1 MTFYPKLSRNLT
13 LKDLKI
19 FFKSIFFLISIM
31 SISAGTIFFIAFI
44 YLNVQCE
51 EVFLRGQNTFICG
64 EDREKLKKNN
74 YNFKL

>member
-1 MTFYPKLSRNLT
+1 MTFYPKLSRNISLR
-13 LKDLKI
+13 DLKL
-19 FFKSIFFLISIM
+19 FFKSIFFLISII
-31 SISAGTIFFIAFI
+31 SIGAGTIFFIAFI

-74 YNFKL
+74 YNFK

>member
-13 LKDLKI
+13 LKDLKL
-19 FFKSIFFLISIM
+19 FFKSIFFLISII
-31 SISAGTIFFIAFI
+31 SIGAGTIFFI
-44 YLNVQCE
+44 YLSVQCE

-74 YNFKL
+74 YNF

>member
-31 SISAGTIFFIAFI
+31 SIGAGTIFFIAFI

-74 YNFKL
+74 YNF

>member
-1 MTFYPKLSRNLT
+1 MTFYPKLSRNISLR
-13 LKDLKI
+13 DLKL
-19 FFKSIFFLISIM
+19 FFKSIFFLISII
-31 SISAGTIFFIAFI
+31 SIGAGTIFFIAFI